1 MPFNFSLLSIVISL
15 GVLAG
20 LFFINKEIASTYI
33 AAGRKTQLY
42 FFLQELPNFYYKYF
56 LVLPALLS
64 LWIAT
69 IAYRAKEVRPLAL
82 FSLVLSA
89 LSLLAIF
96 IRFWKVMV

>member
-1 MPFNFSLLSIVISL
+1 MLSIVISL

-20 LFFINKEIASTYI
+20 LFFINQEIAEAYI

-42 FFLQELPNFYYKYF
+42 SLLLELPNFYYKYF

-69 IAYRAKEVRPLAL
+69 IAYRGKEVRLLAWL
-82 FSLVLSA
+82 SLLLSI